1 MSETHSPTSISA
13 QALGSRHLQAL
24 QRLRNETLL
33 TFNALQCAPEAE
45 MRESFQALPLL
56 IKGNNSEF
64 PQALRDAKLGLART
78 TLRRVLQMNSLFFER
93 IFPGFKETALSEL
106 AVVPSPSESQSENR
120 PNSNRKGVVES
131 FREKLLE
138 AGASEA
144 PAATL
149 ASLVVLEKVFGEELS
164 GAPAS
169 GKPRPEEL
177 ELVLAETD
185 TASNGSGQLQVKPW
199 RQTLRRGEIP
209 NLDSRLLNS
218 IFVTAIVAAHEALQ
232 AGEKIHRE
240 KKA

>member
-1 MSETHSPTSISA
+1 MSEANSPTSISA

-33 TFNALQCAPEAE
+33 TFNALQCAPEVE
-45 MRESFQALPLL
+45 MSKSFEALPILV
-56 IKGNNSEF
+56 KGSTSEF

-78 TLRRVLQMNSLFFER
+78 ALRRVLQMNSLFFER
-93 IFPGFKETALSEL
+93 IFPDFKETALSEL
-106 AVVPSPSESQSENR
+106 AVVPRPSESQNDSR
-120 PNSNRKGVVES
+120 AIANRKGVVES
-131 FREKLLE
+131 FREKLQE

-149 ASLVVLEKVFGEELS
+149 ASLVVLEKVLGEELS
-164 GAPAS
+164 GTPAS

-185 TASNGSGQLQVKPW
+185 STGNGSGQLQVKPW
-199 RQTLRRGEIP
+199 RQTLRRGETP
-209 NLDSRLLNS
+209 SLDSRLLNS

-240 KKA
+240 KNA